1 MAIRDTYTDGTARVH
16 YSLLAARGNASFGI
30 WSDTTKFTLYDI
42 AVEIN
47 PTTGD
52 AAIYQLITMPANTE
66 YLLGYMPSKYPAYW
80 QKFNIQSGIAPFSSG
95 SAPST
100 SEIRDKI
107 NLILSALKGYGVI
120 A

>member
-16 YSLLAARGNASFGI
+16 YSLLAARGNSSFGL
-30 WSDTTKFTLYDI
+30 WCDTTKFTLYDI
-42 AVEIN
+42 AIEVN
-47 PTTGD
+47 PTTGKV
-52 AAIYQLITMPANTE
+52 AIYQLIALPANTE
-66 YLLGYMPSKYPAYW
+66 HLLGYMPSKYPAYW
-80 QKFNIQSGIAPFSSG
+80 QRFNIQSGIALFSTG

-107 NLILSALKGYGVI
+107 NLILSALKGFGVI